1 MPVVIPRRRIAAVVT
16 GLAIVLVPPS
26 LALTSAAGSPATTLP
41 LPRVA
46 QAPALAAAAPIT
58 VSQAIGSQ
66 TGQSATVRGFVVG
79 QPTATSTVVRSNF
92 PNDYALAIADTA
104 SETSTS
110 RMLYVQIPSAFRSSW
125 GLKSNPSLM
134 GRQLDVTGALAAYFS
149 HPGMT
154 STSAFAF
161 SGTSTTSTT
170 TSPTSTATSPSPTGT
185 TSPYDSTYYASAAG
199 KTGSALHTELHRII
213 SSGVT
218 TLTYDQVWTAL
229 KDTDQDPSNTN
240 NVVEI
245 YSGRSIAKS
254 DNGGGVDQWNREHV
268 WAKSHGDFGTVNGPG
283 TDVHH
288 LRPEDVTV
296 NSTRGNLDFD
306 LGGSAVS
313 QCTGCLSD
321 ADSFEPRN
329 AVKGDVARMIFYM
342 AVRWDGGDGFADL
355 EPNNLVGNGTA
366 PYIGKL
372 SVLKQWNLQD
382 PPDAFEKRRNQVIFD
397 TWQHNRNPFIDHP
410 EWVTAIYGS

>member
-1 MPVVIPRRRIAAVVT
+1 VPVVIPRRRIAAVIT
-16 GLAIVLVPPS
+16 GLAIALVPPS

-46 QAPALAAAAPIT
+46 AAPALAAAAPLT
-58 VSQAIGSQ
+58 VAQAIASQ
-66 TGQSATVRGFVVG
+66 TGQSATVRGYVVG
-79 QPTATSTVVRSNF
+79 QPTATSTVVRSSF
-92 PNDYALAIADTA
+92 PNDYALAVADSA

-110 RMLYVQIPSAFRSSW
+110 KMLYVQIPSAFRSAW

-134 GRQLDVTGALAAYFS
+134 GRQIDVTGALSAYFS

-161 SGTSTTSTT
+161 SGSSTTTTT
-170 TSPTSTATSPSPTGT
+170 TSPTSTTTPSPTGT
-185 TSPYDSTYYASAAG
+185 TSPYDSTYYASAVG

-229 KDTDQDPSNTN
+229 KDTDQDPTNTN
-240 NVVEI
+240 NVIEV

-296 NSTRGNLDFD
+296 NSARGNLDFD
-306 LGGSAVS
+306 LGGSAIS
-313 QCTGCLSD
+313 QCTGCLGD

-355 EPNNLVGNGTA
+355 EPNNQVANGSA
-366 PYIGKL
+366 PAIGKM

-397 TWQHNRNPFIDHP
+397 TWQHNRNPFVDHP

>member
-1 MPVVIPRRRIAAVVT
+1 VPVVIPRRRIAAVVT
-16 GLAIVLVPPS
+16 GLAVALVPPS
-26 LALTSAAGSPATTLP
+26 LALTSAAG
-41 LPRVA
+41 
-46 QAPALAAAAPIT
+46 APAAGALPVPHAAAAPALVAAPLT
-58 VSQAIGSQ
+58 VSQAVASQ
-66 TGQSATVRGFVVG
+66 TGQSATVRGYVVG
-79 QPTATSTVVRSNF
+79 QPTATSTVVRSSF
-92 PNDYALAIADTA
+92 PNDYALAIADSA
-104 SETSTS
+104 AETSTS
-110 RMLYVQIPSAFRSSW
+110 RMLYVQIPSAFRSAW

-134 GRQLDVTGALAAYFS
+134 GRQIDVTGALSAYFS

-161 SGTSTTSTT
+161 SGTSTTT
-170 TSPTSTATSPSPTGT
+170 TSPTSTTTSPSPTGT
-185 TSPYDSTYYASAAG
+185 TSPYDSTYYASAIG
-199 KTGSALHTELHRII
+199 KTGTALHTELHRII

-229 KDTDQDPSNTN
+229 KDTDQDPANSN
-240 NVVEI
+240 NVIEI

-306 LGGSAVS
+306 QGGSPVA

-321 ADSFEPRN
+321 GDSFEPRN
-329 AVKGDVARMIFYM
+329 AVKGDVARMILYM

-366 PYIGKL
+366 PYIGRL

-397 TWQHNRNPFIDHP
+397 TWQHNRNPFVDHP